1 MTYEEHIQLLSESH
15 DFLHN
20 IYYTASAAI
29 GIDYSFSGINIGL
42 FTNGEPRSIE
52 LEQSSPHE
60 NLLEEAKDIAE
71 KLLENDNLHL
81 VMGISEPSS
90 DTDHQIAVIEGHRAG
105 FNEVHL
111 LYESVAAAIGAYW
124 DSKPTAD
131 KATDIT
137 KVTEATDPTNAAGE
151 TAEAIKA
158 IDTANTTKT
167 DKTNNPNKTIASCVF
182 RGNSF
187 GDSTSFGLSIIEIK
201 NGLFFIKKINGVQHK
216 IDNHIVK
223 EVCLKTIRELGLK
236 YIDEVL
242 IVGRKDYVTKE
253 KPLIKAVRRTF
264 RPLFEDECKYTRGH
278 ENLVAKGLAIYGN
291 SLNKQDTVIF
301 EMPKESG
308 GCDD

>member
-1 MTYEEHIQLLSESH
+1 MLSEPN
-15 DFLHN
+15 N
-20 IYYTASAAI
+20 IENSAYNYKTAQNCI
-29 GIDYSFSGINIGL
+29 GIDYSFSGVNIG
-42 FTNGEPRSIE
+42 FFADGEARSIE

-71 KLLENDNLHL
+71 KLLEKDSLHL

-90 DTDHQIAVIEGHRAG
+90 DTDHQIAVLEGHRAG

-111 LYESVAAAIGAYW
+111 LYESVTAAIGAYW
-124 DSKPTAD
+124 DSKPAAG
-131 KATDIT
+131 KATD
-137 KVTEATDPTNAAGE
+137 V
-151 TAEAIKA
+151 
-158 IDTANTTKT
+158 TKT

-182 RGNSF
+182 RGNSL
-187 GDSTSFGLSIIEIK
+187 GDSISFGLSIIEIK

-223 EVCLKTIRELGLK
+223 EVCLTTIRELGLK
-236 YIDEVL
+236 HIDEVL

-278 ENLVAKGLAIYGN
+278 ENLVARGLAIYGN
-291 SLNKQDTVIF
+291 SLNKQDTVF
-301 EMPKESG
+301 LEMPKESG

>member
-1 MTYEEHIQLLSESH
+1 MTSEPN
-15 DFLHN
+15 N
-20 IYYTASAAI
+20 IENSAYKYKTAQNCI
-29 GIDYSFSGINIGL
+29 GIDYSFSGANIV
-42 FTNGEPRSIE
+42 FFADGEARSIE

-71 KLLENDNLHL
+71 KLLEKDSLHL
-81 VMGISEPSS
+81 VMGISECSS
-90 DTDHQIAVIEGHRAG
+90 ETDQNISMQNGQQAG
-105 FNEVHL
+105 FSKVHL

-124 DSKPTAD
+124 DSKPAAG
-131 KATDIT
+131 KATD
-137 KVTEATDPTNAAGE
+137 V
-151 TAEAIKA
+151 
-158 IDTANTTKT
+158 TKT
-167 DKTNNPNKTIASCVF
+167 DKTNKPNKTIASCVF

-187 GDSTSFGLSIIEIK
+187 GDSTSFGLAIIEIK

-223 EVCLKTIRELGLK
+223 EVCLTTIRELGLK
-236 YIDEVL
+236 HIDEVL

-291 SLNKQDTVIF
+291 SLNKQDAVIF

>member
-1 MTYEEHIQLLSESH
+1 MLSEPN
-15 DFLHN
+15 N
-20 IYYTASAAI
+20 IENSAYKYKTVQNCI
-29 GIDYSFSGINIGL
+29 GIDYSFSGANIG
-42 FTNGEPRSIE
+42 FFADGEARSIE
-52 LEQSSPHE
+52 LEQTNPHE

-71 KLLENDNLHL
+71 KLLEKDSLHL
-81 VMGISEPSS
+81 VMGISEPFS
-90 DTDHQIAVIEGHRAG
+90 DMDHQIAVLEGHRAG

-131 KATDIT
+131 KATD
-137 KVTEATDPTNAAGE
+137 
-151 TAEAIKA
+151 
-158 IDTANTTKT
+158 TANTTKT

-187 GDSTSFGLSIIEIK
+187 GDSTSFGLAIIEIK

-223 EVCLKTIRELGLK
+223 EVCLTTIRELGLK
-236 YIDEVL
+236 HIDEVL

-264 RPLFEDECKYTRGH
+264 RPLFENECKYTREH

-291 SLNKQDTVIF
+291 SLNKQDTVF
-301 EMPKESG
+301 LEMPKESG

>member
-1 MTYEEHIQLLSESH
+1 MTYEEHIQLLSESY

-20 IYYTASAAI
+20 IYSTASAAV

-42 FTNGEPRSIE
+42 FTNGELRSIE

-71 KLLENDNLHL
+71 KLLEKDSLHL
-81 VMGISEPSS
+81 VMGISEPLS
-90 DTDHQIAVIEGHRAG
+90 DMDHQIAVLDGHRAG

-124 DSKPTAD
+124 DSKPATG
-131 KATDIT
+131 KATD
-137 KVTEATDPTNAAGE
+137 E
-151 TAEAIKA
+151 
-158 IDTANTTKT
+158 TKT
-167 DKTNNPNKTIASCVF
+167 DNTSNPNKTIASCVF
-182 RGNSF
+182 RGNSL
-187 GDSTSFGLSIIEIK
+187 GDSTSFGLAIIEIK

-223 EVCLKTIRELGLK
+223 EVCLTTIRELGLK
-236 YIDEVL
+236 HIDEVL

-278 ENLVAKGLAIYGN
+278 ENLVAKGLALYGN
-291 SLNKQDTVIF
+291 SLNEQNAILF
-301 EMPKESG
+301 EVPQESESG
-308 GCDD
+308 VYNE

>member
-1 MTYEEHIQLLSESH
+1 MTSE
-15 DFLHN
+15 LNN
-20 IYYTASAAI
+20 IENSAYKYKTAQNCI
-29 GIDYSFSGINIGL
+29 GIDYSFSGANIG
-42 FTNGEPRSIE
+42 FFADGEARSIE
-52 LEQSSPHE
+52 LEQSYPHE

-71 KLLENDNLHL
+71 KLLEKDSLHL

-90 DTDHQIAVIEGHRAG
+90 DTDHQIAVLEGHRAG

-111 LYESVAAAIGAYW
+111 LYESIAAAIGAYW
-124 DSKPTAD
+124 DSKPAAG
-131 KATDIT
+131 KATD
-137 KVTEATDPTNAAGE
+137 V
-151 TAEAIKA
+151 
-158 IDTANTTKT
+158 TKT

-182 RGNSF
+182 RGNSL

-201 NGLFFIKKINGVQHK
+201 NGHFFVKKVNGRKHK

-223 EVCLKTIRELGLK
+223 EVCLTTIRELGLK
-236 YIDEVL
+236 HIDEVL

-291 SLNKQDTVIF
+291 SLNKQDTVF
-301 EMPKESG
+301 LEMPKESG
-308 GCDD
+308 VSNE

>member
-1 MTYEEHIQLLSESH
+1 MTYEEHIQFLSESH
-15 DFLHN
+15 DFLRN
-20 IYYTASAAI
+20 IYSTASAAI

-71 KLLENDNLHL
+71 KLLEKDSLHL

-90 DTDHQIAVIEGHRAG
+90 DMDHQIAVLEGHRAG

-124 DSKPTAD
+124 DSKPTVG
-131 KATDIT
+131 KATD
-137 KVTEATDPTNAAGE
+137 V
-151 TAEAIKA
+151 
-158 IDTANTTKT
+158 TKT
-167 DKTNNPNKTIASCVF
+167 DNTNNPNKTIASCVF
-182 RGNSF
+182 RGNSL
-187 GDSTSFGLSIIEIK
+187 GDSTSFGLAIIEIK
-201 NGLFFIKKINGVQHK
+201 NGNFFVKKVNGRKHK

-223 EVCLKTIRELGLK
+223 EVCLTTIRELGLK
-236 YIDEVL
+236 HIDEVL

-291 SLNKQDTVIF
+291 SLNEQDAVIF

-308 GCDD
+308 DCDD

>member
-1 MTYEEHIQLLSESH
+1 MTYEEHIQLLSESY

-20 IYYTASAAI
+20 IYSTASAAI

-60 NLLEEAKDIAE
+60 NLLEEVKDIAE
-71 KLLENDNLHL
+71 KLLEKDSLHL

-90 DTDHQIAVIEGHRAG
+90 DTDHQIAVLEGHRAG

-137 KVTEATDPTNAAGE
+137 KATEATDPTNAAGE
-151 TAEAIKA
+151 TTEAIKA
-158 IDTANTTKT
+158 IDTANATKT
-167 DKTNNPNKTIASCVF
+167 DKTIASCVF
-182 RGNSF
+182 RENSL

-223 EVCLKTIRELGLK
+223 EVCLTTIRELGLK
-236 YIDEVL
+236 HINEVL

-291 SLNKQDTVIF
+291 SLNEQDAVIF

>member
-1 MTYEEHIQLLSESH
+1 MTYEEHIQLLSESY

-20 IYYTASAAI
+20 IYSTASAAI

-52 LEQSSPHE
+52 LEQSYPHE

-71 KLLENDNLHL
+71 KLLEKDSLHL

-90 DTDHQIAVIEGHRAG
+90 DTDHQIAVLEGHRAG

-124 DSKPTAD
+124 NSKPAAD

-137 KVTEATDPTNAAGE
+137 KATEATDPTNAAGE
-151 TAEAIKA
+151 TTEAIKA
-158 IDTANTTKT
+158 IDTANATKT
-167 DKTNNPNKTIASCVF
+167 DKTIASCVF
-182 RGNSF
+182 RGNSL
-187 GDSTSFGLSIIEIK
+187 GDSTSFGLAIIEIK
-201 NGLFFIKKINGVQHK
+201 NGLFFVKKLNGVQHK

-223 EVCLKTIRELGLK
+223 EVCLTTIRELGLK
-236 YIDEVL
+236 HIDEVL

-264 RPLFEDECKYTRGH
+264 RPMFEDECKYTRGH

-291 SLNKQDTVIF
+291 SLNKQDTVF
-301 EMPKESG
+301 LEMPKEAG
-308 GCDD
+308 GCND

>member
-1 MTYEEHIQLLSESH
+1 MEEKEPMTYQSA
-15 DFLHN
+15 HN
-20 IYYTASAAI
+20 CFSL
-29 GIDYSFSGINIGL
+29 DYSFSGVNIG
-42 FTNGEPRSIE
+42 FVADREARSIA
-52 LEQSSPHE
+52 LEQTNPHE
-60 NLLEEAKDIAE
+60 NLLEEAKKYAE
-71 KLLENDNLHL
+71 SLLGKDNLHL

-111 LYESVAAAIGAYW
+111 LNEAVAAAIGAYW
-124 DSKPTAD
+124 DSKSAAD
-131 KATDIT
+131 NATD
-137 KVTEATDPTNAAGE
+137 V
-151 TAEAIKA
+151 
-158 IDTANTTKT
+158 TKT

-223 EVCLKTIRELGLK
+223 EVCLTTIRELGLK
-236 YIDEVL
+236 HIDEVL

-278 ENLVAKGLAIYGN
+278 ENLVAKGLSIYGN
-291 SLNKQDTVIF
+291 SLNKQDAVIF

>member
-1 MTYEEHIQLLSESH
+1 MTYEEHIQLLSESY

-20 IYYTASAAI
+20 IYSTASAAI

-71 KLLENDNLHL
+71 KLLEKDSLHL

-105 FNEVHL
+105 FNEVYL

-124 DSKPTAD
+124 DSKPAAD
-131 KATDIT
+131 NAT
-137 KVTEATDPTNAAGE
+137 
-151 TAEAIKA
+151 
-158 IDTANTTKT
+158 DTANATKT
-167 DKTNNPNKTIASCVF
+167 DKTIASCVF

-187 GDSTSFGLSIIEIK
+187 GDSISFGLSIIEIK

-223 EVCLKTIRELGLK
+223 EVCLTTIRELGLK
-236 YIDEVL
+236 HIDEVL

-301 EMPKESG
+301 EISKESG
-308 GCDD
+308 GCND

>member
-1 MTYEEHIQLLSESH
+1 MLSEP
-15 DFLHN
+15 N
-20 IYYTASAAI
+20 IIENSAYNYKASQNCI
-29 GIDYSFSGINIGL
+29 GIDYSFSGVNIG
-42 FTNGEPRSIE
+42 FVADREARSIE
-52 LEQSSPHE
+52 LEQTNPHE
-60 NLLEEAKDIAE
+60 NLLEVAKKCAE
-71 KLLENDNLHL
+71 NLLENDNLHL

-90 DTDHQIAVIEGHRAG
+90 DTDHQIAVLEGHRAG

-124 DSKPTAD
+124 DSKSTAD

-137 KVTEATDPTNAAGE
+137 KATEATDPTNAAGE
-151 TAEAIKA
+151 TTEAIKA
-158 IDTANTTKT
+158 IDTANATKT
-167 DKTNNPNKTIASCVF
+167 DNTNKPNKTIASCVF
-182 RGNSF
+182 RGNSL

-201 NGLFFIKKINGVQHK
+201 NRHFFVKKVNGRKHK

-223 EVCLKTIRELGLK
+223 EVCLTTIRELGLK
-236 YIDEVL
+236 HIDEVL

-291 SLNKQDTVIF
+291 SLNKQDTVF
-301 EMPKESG
+301 LEMPKEAG
-308 GCDD
+308 GCND